1 MKNEVALEEDVYKKA
16 LDMLIERWFHSFI
29 YTSWT
34 LRGYRAFMREMQTI
48 EPTFQIL
55 FRKRVIA
62 RLFRDRLSG
71 FKMLVGDK
79 LLGRGSVPANLAG
92 R

>member
-1 MKNEVALEEDVYKKA
+1 MYKKA
-16 LDMLIERWFHSFI
+16 LDILIERWFHVFHLH
-29 YTSWT
+29 TTWT

-55 FRKRVIA
+55 FTRRVIA

-92 R
+92 K